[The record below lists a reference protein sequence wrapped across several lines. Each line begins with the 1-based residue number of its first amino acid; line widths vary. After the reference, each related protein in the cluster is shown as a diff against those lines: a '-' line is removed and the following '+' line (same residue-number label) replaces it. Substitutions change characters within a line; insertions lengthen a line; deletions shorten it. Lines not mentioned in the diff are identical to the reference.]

1 MRRSVF
7 AVYLRNLVFG
17 VEDGLVST
25 AGLLSGI
32 AFAGVERRTI
42 FLVGMVLIAV
52 EAFSM
57 AVGSF
62 LSEHSAEDYLEQ
74 SEVPLR
80 RALGGSVV
88 MFFSYLLSGFIPL
101 WPYLILPVAVAFGV
115 SVAGS
120 LFALFALGVVGARF
134 AHVGVLKNSLRMVII
149 GGVAITLGIGVGQ
162 LITNY
167 ALLGA

>member
-7 AVYLRNLVFG
+7 AVYLRNFVFG

-32 AFAGVERRTI
+32 AFAGVERQTV
-42 FLVGMVLIAV
+42 FLVGIVLIAV

-62 LSEHSAEDYLEQ
+62 LSEHSADDYLEQ
-74 SEVPLR
+74 AEVPLR
-80 RALGGSVV
+80 RAFGGGMV
-88 MFFSYLLSGFIPL
+88 MFVSYLVSGFIPL
-101 WPYLILPVAVAFGV
+101 WPYLVLPVAVAFGV

-120 LFALFALGVVGARF
+120 LTALFALGVVGARF
-134 AHVGVLKNSLRMVII
+134 ANVRVAKNSLRMVII
-149 GGVAITLGIGVGQ
+149 GGVAIALGIGVGQ

-167 ALLGA
+167 TRLG